1 MTIPVPPVDP
11 IEDPTAPDMAVSSLH
26 SSTRDVP
33 PSTYPTNEKVEQ
45 PLTGRTDV
53 ADRQDSSASIT
64 CDTAPAA
71 GRTSPTVLSRYYAHK
86 ANAAPIDTPYSLNPT
101 MEPGKKPTVG
111 APLRVLTAVEARCC
125 EVWVRAVGT
134 RAERAK
140 FVALELKRK
149 YDVTVTEDE
158 AFQAADCRAGRRY
171 RKALYM
177 KGRKIALRTL
187 SKHTSDVVDDYLWS
201 RKQAKDQLDYKEVRL
216 AAVDHLDRLGIT
228 LKRDQPQQ
236 QAQIIVLKGSNFDVA
251 TLDTPTPEVL
261 ATEILQDDAP

>member
-1 MTIPVPPVDP
+1 MTGPPPNDP

-53 ADRQDSSASIT
+53 ADRQESALGIPSELP
-64 CDTAPAA
+64 PADE
-71 GRTSPTVLSRYYAHK
+71 RTPPMGLSRYYAHK

-158 AFQAADCRAGRRY
+158 AFNASDCRAGRRY

-201 RKQAKDQLDYKEVRL
+201 RKQAKEQLDYKEVRL

-228 LKRDQPQQ
+228 LKRQEAP
-236 QAQIIVLKGSNFDVA
+236 AQTQVIVLRGSNFDVA
-251 TLDTPTPEVL
+251 TIDTPTPEVL
-261 ATEILQDDAP
+261 ATEIIDAE